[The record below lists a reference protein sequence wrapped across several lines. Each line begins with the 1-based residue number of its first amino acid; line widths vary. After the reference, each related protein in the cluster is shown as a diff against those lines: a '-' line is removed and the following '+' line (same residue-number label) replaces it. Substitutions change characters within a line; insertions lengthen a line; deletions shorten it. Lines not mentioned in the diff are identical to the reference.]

1 MQPHLCLLLLVF
13 TTDET
18 WSLCG
23 GDIRLDQ
30 NRPAGHV
37 SLIIPGI
44 RSHVTRPAPQ
54 RTCLWVLG
62 LPEGRA
68 VRLVPGSG
76 VSVTAGCPG
85 DPVLERSGAI
95 LLSGCDRAH
104 LTWTGSADSAE
115 VIQLQYSVLNSEQNR
130 SSPPPRTSVPQ
141 ESWVT
146 NLEVR
151 VRPTTA
157 DPGPRA
163 ASCSPAPQWTTL
175 PEEAANNGAETSGAS
190 ATPLSFHSVAS
201 HTHTVNPHSVDPH
214 TSDPHTVD
222 SHTTDSHTSDP
233 HTSDPHTSDPH
244 TTDPHTSDPH
254 TLDPHTSDPHTV
266 DSHTVDSHTVDPH
279 TSDPHTVDSHTVDP
293 HTSDSHTTDSHTSD
307 LHTSDP
313 HTTDSHTTDP
323 HTSDSHTSDP
333 HTSDPH
339 TSDSHTSDP
348 HTSDPHTSDPHTS
361 DPHTSDPHTSDS
373 HTTDSHTTDP
383 HTSDPHTSD
392 PHTSDP
398 HTSDPHTSDP
408 HTVDSHTSDPHTT
421 DSHTTDSHTTDSHT
435 SDPHTSDPH
444 TSDPHTVD
452 SHTSDPHT
460 SDPHTSD
467 PHTTDSHTSDP
478 HTSDPHTSDS
488 HTTDSHT
495 TDPHTVDPHTSDSVA
510 PPTVDSLTDQLGS
523 VSQTRALPLTT
534 SELTV
539 SPELGTPA
547 RVWTVTPHRE
557 GPPTERGPREGAAPP
572 TASLP
577 GRAASTSQK
586 MLPGPVTSSGPRS
599 PPPKFF
605 IVPDQPATIR
615 VKTVELLLQMVVEDP
630 RAAAPAGLQEATSAW
645 VAPYLQRAAGFTRV
659 LDVWSSGR
667 AVQSLLEFRT
677 SGALQWMGSSASLLH
692 TTGLDLA
699 LRDGTLFRKS
709 RLSNI
714 TVGGLH
720 ADVCH
725 WLLQCPAGF
734 NCRSRSGNFSCSS
747 VCHSDHCQ
755 HQGLCTHH
763 TQHLPVCRCLVGD
776 DFWFMGRRCEVRMT
790 RARLVGMCLAGV
802 LLVAAVI
809 GALALAA
816 VRRYRAALIR
826 AKVEQTRSSYHRFD
840 RFDELS
846 ARLWARGSADSLD
859 DGDELLHLR
868 APERPCCYH
877 DDTLSLPSTCPSHL
891 NTVYSAQT
899 GRRGSEADAAL
910 DSGKVSDLSVC
921 SWTLEPIHWTPFP
934 LLQQLASASVELESR
949 ESRPGSCC
957 EALEPLSSRNKS

>member
-1 MQPHLCLLLLVF
+1 MQPHVCLLLLVF

-37 SLIIPGI
+37 SLVIPGI
-44 RSHVTRPAPQ
+44 PSHVTRPAPP

-62 LPEGRA
+62 LPRGRA
-68 VRLVPGSG
+68 VRLLPGSG

-85 DPVLERSGAI
+85 DAVLERSGTI
-95 LLSGCDRAH
+95 LLSGCDRAR
-104 LTWTGSADSAE
+104 LTWTGPAGSAE
-115 VIQLQYSVLNSEQNR
+115 VVQLHYSVLNSDQNR
-130 SSPPPRTSVPQ
+130 SSPPPPVPQ
-141 ESWVT
+141 DSWVS
-146 NLEVR
+146 NSASEGVR
-151 VRPTTA
+151 VGLR
-157 DPGPRA
+157 
-163 ASCSPAPQWTTL
+163 
-175 PEEAANNGAETSGAS
+175 E
-190 ATPLSFHSVAS
+190 
-201 HTHTVNPHSVDPH
+201 
-214 TSDPHTVD
+214 
-222 SHTTDSHTSDP
+222 
-233 HTSDPHTSDPH
+233 
-244 TTDPHTSDPH
+244 
-254 TLDPHTSDPHTV
+254 
-266 DSHTVDSHTVDPH
+266 
-279 TSDPHTVDSHTVDP
+279 
-293 HTSDSHTTDSHTSD
+293 
-307 LHTSDP
+307 
-313 HTTDSHTTDP
+313 
-323 HTSDSHTSDP
+323 
-333 HTSDPH
+333 
-339 TSDSHTSDP
+339 
-348 HTSDPHTSDPHTS
+348 
-361 DPHTSDPHTSDS
+361 
-373 HTTDSHTTDP
+373 
-383 HTSDPHTSD
+383 
-392 PHTSDP
+392 
-398 HTSDPHTSDP
+398 
-408 HTVDSHTSDPHTT
+408 
-421 DSHTTDSHTTDSHT
+421 
-435 SDPHTSDPH
+435 
-444 TSDPHTVD
+444 
-452 SHTSDPHT
+452 
-460 SDPHTSD
+460 
-467 PHTTDSHTSDP
+467 
-478 HTSDPHTSDS
+478 
-488 HTTDSHT
+488 
-495 TDPHTVDPHTSDSVA
+495 DSVA
-510 PPTVDSLTDQLGS
+510 PPTVDSVTDRLGS
-523 VSQTRALPLTT
+523 VSQTQPLPLTT
-534 SELTV
+534 SGLTV

-547 RVWTVTPHRE
+547 RVRS
-557 GPPTERGPREGAAPP
+557 AAPH
-572 TASLP
+572 SE
-577 GRAASTSQK
+577 GASTS
-586 MLPGPVTSSGPRS
+586 PGPSS
-599 PPPKFF
+599 PPPPRFF

-630 RAAAPAGLQEATSAW
+630 RAAAPAGLREAASAW
-645 VAPYLQRAAGFTRV
+645 VAPYLRRAAGFTRV

-790 RARLVGMCLAGV
+790 RARLVGTCLAAV
-802 LLVAAVI
+802 LLAAAVI

-846 ARLWARGSADSLD
+846 ARFWARGSAGSLD

-868 APERPCCYH
+868 ALERPCCYH

-891 NTVYSAQT
+891 NTAYSAQLW
-899 GRRGSEADAAL
+899 RRGGEASEAL

-934 LLQQLASASVELESR
+934 LLQQLARRSLESR
-949 ESRPGSCC
+949 ESGPGSCC
-957 EALEPLSSRNKS
+957 EALEPLEPGSSAGTFVQQK